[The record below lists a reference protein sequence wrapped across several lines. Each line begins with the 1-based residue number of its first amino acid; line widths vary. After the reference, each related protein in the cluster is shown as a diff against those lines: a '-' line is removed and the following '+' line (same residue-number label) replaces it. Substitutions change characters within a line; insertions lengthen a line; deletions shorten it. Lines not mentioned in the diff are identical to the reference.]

1 MLQLLAARTL
11 GLESF
16 GVFALLMGAIVVATG
31 LMTGFVGDSLTILD
45 RQDPRIRG
53 ALQIWA
59 ALLTTAT
66 FGVGIGVGMTAGTL
80 SLPGAILFGTTMA
93 SWVAQDTV
101 RRLLMASMR
110 FWSVVAVD
118 TVHALSAVCVLAV
131 TWSVRHH
138 LQLSDFMLALLVG
151 QVVSATFGLMRVPRS
166 ERAAGNWQGAALR
179 TVAAFGA
186 WRGIQQGIR
195 PTTLTVARLLVVVVA
210 GTAAVGALEAA
221 RVFTA
226 PALLFVQ
233 GIGSFLLAL
242 YAADRRAPVRVAV
255 RRADRAMLG
264 LLAASLVIGAAATGL
279 TGVFGS
285 VITGSRYSLDPVA
298 VAGWAVF
305 AASVAAAMPYASLAA
320 VRGRQAW
327 VVGLRAVDA
336 VLSISAVA
344 AALWLLDLRPSFVPF
359 GVAAGAF
366 IGAAFQRALVLRIDD
381 GRSQAREP
389 EARNR
394 SSASTATNRRP

>member
-11 GLESF
+11 RLESF
-16 GVFALLMGAIVVATG
+16 GVFALLIGAIVVATG

-53 ALQIWA
+53 ALQLWA
-59 ALLTTAT
+59 ALLTAVT
-66 FGVGIGVGMTAGTL
+66 FGVGVGVGVTAGTL
-80 SLPGAILFGTTMA
+80 SLLDATLFGATMA
-93 SWVAQDTV
+93 FWVAQDTV

-110 FWSVVAVD
+110 FWSVVVVD
-118 TVHALSAVCVLAV
+118 TVHASSAACVLAV
-131 TWSVRHH
+131 TWSVQHQ

-151 QVVSATFGLMRVPRS
+151 QIVSATVGLMRVPRS
-166 ERAAGNWQGAALR
+166 ERAAGNWHGAALGR
-179 TVAAFGA
+179 VAAFGA

-195 PTTLTVARLLVVVVA
+195 PLTLTVARLLVVVVA

-233 GIGSFLLAL
+233 GIGSFLLAV
-242 YAADRRAPVRVAV
+242 YAADRRAPIRVAV
-255 RRADRAMLG
+255 RKADRAMLG
-264 LLAASLVIGAAATGL
+264 LLAASLVIGVAATALVGM
-279 TGVFGS
+279 FGS
-285 VITGSRYSLDPVA
+285 VITGGRYILDPVA

-305 AASVAAAMPYASLAA
+305 AGSVAAAMPYASLAA

-336 VLSISAVA
+336 VLSVAAVA

-381 GRSQAREP
+381 GRVAARPDAVRLVED
-389 EARNR
+389 
-394 SSASTATNRRP
+394 